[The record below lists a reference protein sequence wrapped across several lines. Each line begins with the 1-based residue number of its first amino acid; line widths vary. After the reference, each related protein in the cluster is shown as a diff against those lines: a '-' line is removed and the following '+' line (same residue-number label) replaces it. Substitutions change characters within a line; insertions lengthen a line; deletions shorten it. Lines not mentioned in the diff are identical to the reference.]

1 MSAQSL
7 SIIHQQFTLSS
18 FSASEWQ
25 YWLLFYLIPV
35 LHGVLSTPHYLHFCA
50 LVCGIA
56 LLFGDKITENELVKA
71 EVLLFEFC
79 RHAGDL
85 YGNHACLQCR
95 YHKLRPQ
102 FILAGPKMLT
112 MNVHQLCHLVYHVRN
127 WGPLW
132 CFSCF
137 GFESV
142 NGQLKKLFHG
152 TRDMSEQ
159 VCSCMH
165 GLSSLF

>member
-7 SIIHQQFTLSS
+7 SIVHQQFTLSS

-35 LHGVLSTPHYLHFCA
+35 LHGVLSTPYYLHFCA

-95 YHKLRPQ
+95 YQ
-102 FILAGPKMLT
+102 VT
-112 MNVHQLCHLVYHVRN
+112 TSVHTCRTKNADNECASASPPCVSCKELGTSLVF
-127 WGPLW
+127 L
-132 CFSCF
+132 
-137 GFESV
+137 
-142 NGQLKKLFHG
+142 LFW
-152 TRDMSEQ
+152 
-159 VCSCMH
+159 
-165 GLSSLF
+165 L